1 MNENEEFE
9 FRLRLEKENE
19 TKQAKDAPGY
29 TTTALASA
37 GAGLGGVALGAQ
49 SLIGKGIK
57 SIGGD
62 TVGDWLVNDAAY
74 GKKKLA
80 GELAP
85 YAEENPN
92 TAAVGKVAGEIIGT
106 LPVGGVLG
114 KGVGMIAP
122 HIGRAAPAA
131 NALAQSLRTGGF
143 TTGVKAGEVGSGVAA
158 NVLLRGLGGAGSGAA
173 SMALLDPE
181 HVGTGAFIGGALPVA
196 AQGFGGLAGM
206 IGRGVRSVNRPA
218 ENKLAAKLADSLGVT
233 PEQLISALQPGPM
246 PQNALAGYAP
256 TVPQILQN
264 PVTSQLQRTLKTA
277 GTNAIGDAERLQQE
291 AYKAALEKIAPIG
304 ISVQDAADTAGGA
317 IQKYA
322 MAARSDATKRVG
334 QAFDGIDPFGQ
345 SAIHLPFDDLVGAQ
359 SKYLGEG
366 TFGTGG
372 QVQAAIDK
380 AFQVGTEKIGGVA
393 PLKAEKGAIDLVSAV
408 RGAGGINTISRSGK
422 ELSGEIKNL
431 RESGLNN
438 LVKPNKGVSIER
450 MAERMH
456 EQGYLPDNDPATLLN
471 MLHDSAGGEK
481 IYAGSGAESMYQR
494 AMEAAQ
500 GAPQKAEIVSKAVP
514 LSTIQNLRS
523 SIGEAANQAKLSGS
537 NKDAA
542 ALQEMKAAID
552 SRLNRAAGESV
563 GEGEFFPKD
572 MGDRY
577 REALKMHADKMNKFE
592 TGPQK
597 GIFKQGG
604 DGQALVQGAEIPGK
618 FFSGRRSQVED
629 MQSFKR
635 LIGDQPALMD
645 EMKRFAINEA
655 AGTGNVS
662 GDLTSKFTAWMRSRS
677 GASKELFNAKEKATL
692 KAVGDA
698 VTNSIK
704 TESLGRVSG
713 SDTAQKIEAL
723 KKLGFLDSKAANILG
738 KKIPFVGAYSDPVL
752 KVINEKAGDK
762 LNNNLARLLANPND
776 LAAALKPGTKQSN
789 ALLEW
794 MNKNGAIGSKAAI
807 PITADQ

>member
-122 HIGRAAPAA
+122 HIGRAAPVA

-218 ENKLAAKLADSLGVT
+218 ENKLAAKLADSIGVT

-304 ISVQDAADTAGGA
+304 VSVQDAADIAGSSIERYARGA
-317 IQKYA
+317 RAESSRKV
-322 MAARSDATKRVG
+322 TE
-334 QAFDGIDPFGQ
+334 AFDSIDPFLQ
-345 SAIHLPFDDLVGAQ
+345 TKLHLPIEDMQAAQ
-359 SKYLGEG
+359 AKYLGDG
-366 TFGTGG
+366 TFGVGG
-372 QVQAAIDK
+372 KAQAAIDTAK
-380 AFQVGTEKIGGVA
+380 RVGTETVA
-393 PLKAEKGAIDLVSAV
+393 AVDPIKTAKGLQDLVLAV

-422 ELSGEIKNL
+422 EFSGEIKNL

-438 LVKPNKGVSIER
+438 LVKPNNGKSIER
-450 MAERMH
+450 MAEMMH
-456 EQGYLPDNDPATLLN
+456 EQGFLPDNDPSTLLN
-471 MLHDSAGGEK
+471 LLHDSAGGEK

-500 GAPQKAEIVSKAVP
+500 GAAPEAGTFSKTVP
-514 LSTIQNLRS
+514 YATVQNLRS
-523 SIGEAANQAKLSGS
+523 SLGEAARQIEAKGA
-537 NKDAA
+537 NKESA
-542 ALQEMKAAID
+542 ALRDMIASID
-552 SRLNRAAGESV
+552 SRINRAAGGSV

-572 MGDRY
+572 IADQY
-577 REALKMHADKMNKFE
+577 RKALSLHADKIRQFE
-592 TGPQK
+592 TGPQT
-597 GIFKQGG
+597 GIFRQGG
-604 DGQALVQGAEIPGK
+604 DGLAAVQGGEIPGK
-618 FFSGRRSQVED
+618 FFNGRRSQTQD

-677 GASKELFNAKEKATL
+677 GASKELFNAKEQATL